1 MTPRVRRLLTSLLS
15 QLTLQPR
22 TSGSEVRCEE
32 VRISGLSSTTHIYM
46 VSSCPTQYQDSLT
59 ERRCRRDVSSD
70 YSYHLDIPVT
80 SLATGRVYRNI
91 FCAVCHQDG
100 DSVAQQKI
108 SVRCDN
114 LDLADLCLS
123 RQDLTAEK
131 RYVPGTLRWETRL
144 GPQENCTDQLY
155 VIKVCQMNLVTNDY
169 PRVHL
174 YNNQGI

>member
-1 MTPRVRRLLTSLLS
+1 MTPRVRRSLTSLLS

-80 SLATGRVYRNI
+80 SLTTAGCTGT
-91 FCAVCHQDG
+91 
-100 DSVAQQKI
+100 S
-108 SVRCDN
+108 SVRCVTRTGTVSP
-114 LDLADLCLS
+114 S
-123 RQDLTAEK
+123 R
-131 RYVPGTLRWETRL
+131 RSP
-144 GPQENCTDQLY
+144 
-155 VIKVCQMNLVTNDY
+155 
-169 PRVHL
+169 
-174 YNNQGI
+174 